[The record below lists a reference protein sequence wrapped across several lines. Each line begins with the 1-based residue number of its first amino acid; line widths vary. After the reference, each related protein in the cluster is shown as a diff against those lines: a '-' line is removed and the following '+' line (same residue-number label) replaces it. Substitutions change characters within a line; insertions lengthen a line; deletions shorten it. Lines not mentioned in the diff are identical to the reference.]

1 MANLLWTVYI
11 IQLAYMAPS
20 SRWERAAAT
29 PGNSVDS
36 LAKLYAGSQWIHL
49 LVIGRHM
56 VMATRLIWFAKNSMQ
71 HNHDETV
78 MSGMPDTPG
87 GRS

>member
-1 MANLLWTVYI
+1 
-11 IQLAYMAPS
+11 
-20 SRWERAAAT
+20 
-29 PGNSVDS
+29 
-36 LAKLYAGSQWIHL
+36 
-49 LVIGRHM
+49 M

-78 MSGMPDTPG
+78 MSGMPETPG